1 MNYHILIMKIE
12 GGKNINYILMAF
24 LATLFT
30 YSVNTLGSSLVFF
43 IKTINNKVLSFL
55 LSFSSGVMIAA
66 AFFSLLNPAI
76 DLLVK
81 LQKPVFI
88 STTIGFTFGS
98 LLIILSDILM
108 EHKLKISS
116 ENKKQILLVTSI
128 TLHNIPEG
136 LAVGVAFGCLAL
148 YPNELTITGA
158 ILIALGIGIQNFPEG
173 ASTSLALRAK
183 GKSKFKSFIIG
194 QASGIVEIIAG
205 IIGAIFVSIIE
216 NMLPFLLSFS
226 AGAMIAVC
234 SSELIPD
241 SFKENKIL
249 ASLGLTIGFV
259 IMMFLDITLS

>member
-1 MNYHILIMKIE
+1 
-12 GGKNINYILMAF
+12 MASI
-24 LATLFT
+24 ATLFT
-30 YSVNTLGSSLVFF
+30 YSINTIGASLVFF
-43 IKTINNKVLSFL
+43 IKTINQKVLSFL

-76 DLLVK
+76 DLLIK
-81 LQKPVFI
+81 LNKPI
-88 STTIGFTFGS
+88 YLSTTLGFITGS
-98 LLIILSDILM
+98 FLIIFSDILM

-116 ENKKQILLVTSI
+116 ENKKQILLVSSI

-136 LAVGVAFGCLAL
+136 LAVGVAFGSLAL
-148 YPNELTITGA
+148 YPNELSLTGA

-173 ASTSLALRAK
+173 ASTSLALAAK
-183 GKSKFKSFIIG
+183 GVKKTKSFFIG
-194 QASGIVEIIAG
+194 QASGIIEIIAG
-205 IIGAIFVSIIE
+205 ILGVLFVSFIE
-216 NMLPFLLSFS
+216 SLLPFLLSFS

-249 ASLGLTIGFV
+249 ASIGLTIGFV